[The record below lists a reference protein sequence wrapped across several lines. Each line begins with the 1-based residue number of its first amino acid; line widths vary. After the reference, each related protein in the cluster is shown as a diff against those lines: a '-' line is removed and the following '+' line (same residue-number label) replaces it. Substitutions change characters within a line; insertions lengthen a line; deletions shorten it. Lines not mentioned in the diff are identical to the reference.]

1 MSVARSPYQTM
12 IEPRLRVQTATH
24 DPSDKENQDTP
35 SQNMRKSAR
44 ERKHPTR
51 FEQPPVK
58 TIHKKH
64 LEIFNPKKANKAPI
78 CIIPSTERVRYHPLF
93 IYPLVK
99 TRRENRTQHLR
110 PKNARGDNWDKVSY
124 GKRLTEEK
132 EVILTECCLA
142 NCVSYGQTGKVTE
155 WWAQIKED
163 FYEESGR
170 TYTGVQRKMEQLVKD
185 RKKG

>member
-1 MSVARSPYQTM
+1 MSGARSPYPAM

-35 SQNMRKSAR
+35 SQNMRKSAHK
-44 ERKHPTR
+44 RKHPTR

-64 LEIFNPKKANKAPI
+64 LEIFNPRKANKTPI
-78 CIIPSTERVRYHPLF
+78 CIIPSTERVGYHPLF

-110 PKNARGDNWDKVSY
+110 PKNARGDNRDKVSIWKKTY
-124 GKRLTEEK
+124 RRRRNNIDEMLLSKLCELWTNRKSHGVVGSDKRRFL
-132 EVILTECCLA
+132 
-142 NCVSYGQTGKVTE
+142 
-155 WWAQIKED
+155 
-163 FYEESGR
+163 
-170 TYTGVQRKMEQLVKD
+170 
-185 RKKG
+185 